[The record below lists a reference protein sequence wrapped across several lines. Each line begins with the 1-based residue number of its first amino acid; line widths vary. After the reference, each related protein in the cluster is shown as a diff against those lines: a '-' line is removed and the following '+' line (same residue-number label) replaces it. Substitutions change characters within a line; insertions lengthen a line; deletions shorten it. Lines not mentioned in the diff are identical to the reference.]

1 MFLKKQVLICS
12 IPGFLFMGC
21 SKSADTAEAP
31 EFKNVVSKA
40 LAPGF
45 PGEVSGMADS
55 YSRPGFLW
63 LIQDKDNKA
72 ELLTVSHDG
81 QAGPV
86 VSLQGAGNQDWE
98 DMAMGKGPVAGKNY
112 LYIADAGDNFSVF
125 DTYYI
130 FRFPEPEPGA
140 TTVDQY
146 DKIAFRYDDGLH
158 HNTEAVLI
166 AHSSG
171 DIVLVTKES
180 PALVYVIPAS
190 TLTSGINTAVKQG
203 ALKVG
208 GITGA
213 AQSSDGTEL
222 LLRTY
227 SNLYYWKKTA
237 AESIY
242 SGLLK
247 EPETIAVQ
255 TEPQGEAVAFRND
268 RQGFFTLSENAGLPL
283 ILKLYYYSR
292 N

>member
-1 MFLKKQVLICS
+1 MFLKKQVLICI
-12 IPGFLFMGC
+12 IPGFLIMSC
-21 SKSADTAEAP
+21 SKSAGEAEAT
-31 EFKNVVSKA
+31 EFKNVLSKA

-86 VSLQGAGNQDWE
+86 VTLLGANNQDWE
-98 DMAMGKGPVAGKNY
+98 DMAIGKGPVAGKNY

-130 FRFPEPEPGA
+130 YRFTEPEPGA

-166 AHSSG
+166 ESSSA
-171 DIVLVTKES
+171 DIVLITKES
-180 PALVYVIPAS
+180 PALVYKLKTS
-190 TLTSGINTAVKQG
+190 TLTNGINTAEKQG
-203 ALKVG
+203 ALKVS

-227 SNLYYWKKTA
+227 SNLYYWKKSA
-237 AESIY
+237 AETIY
-242 SGLLK
+242 AGLQK
-247 EPETIAVQ
+247 DPESIAVQ

-268 RQGFFTLSENAGLPL
+268 RKGFFTLSENAGLPL
-283 ILKLYYYSR
+283 ILKLFYYSR